1 MACATMSPEDRIR
14 EREQVVATKA
24 RVTKEGLLIPKEVAD
39 RTLGEG
45 SEEVEIFEE
54 PGRILIS
61 PAAAAPGAPTGGAPE
76 DPILSMGEDPVD
88 DEVTDASENHDRHL
102 YAGG

>member
-1 MACATMSPEDRIR
+1 MT
-14 EREQVVATKA
+14 TKA
-24 RVTKEGLLIPKEVAD
+24 RMTKEGLLIPKEVAE
-39 RTLGEG
+39 RALGEG

-54 PGRILIS
+54 PGRLLIS
-61 PAAAAPGAPTGGAPE
+61 PAKASPKAVAGRAGGSEE

-88 DEVTDASENHDRHL
+88 DEVTDASTGHDRYL